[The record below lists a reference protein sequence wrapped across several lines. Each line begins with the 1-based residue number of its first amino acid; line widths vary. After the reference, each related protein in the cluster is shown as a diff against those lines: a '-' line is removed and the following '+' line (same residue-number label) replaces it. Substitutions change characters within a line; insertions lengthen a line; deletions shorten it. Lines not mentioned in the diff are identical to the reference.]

1 MILGLVT
8 GAIGVIA
15 IACGGF
21 GDGLASPA
29 NRAAMLTT
37 PEATITLPVGG
48 GVPTF
53 CPPAEHSTL
62 QDIVTTPA
70 SPYFVQH
77 PEVEATSTPTV
88 IFLPGGVGSKAS
100 AVRVWANL
108 LSEGDGAEMFRLV
121 VPYFEDADL
130 VDDTSRVFRIYDEV
144 LACYGGDA
152 SQIHIAGTSN
162 GGLAAFAI
170 MMAAPDRFASLLGA
184 PGAFPNNA
192 PAFVSESLRDK
203 PVFNGVGENDVA
215 FWKPTVKLTHAM
227 LEAAG
232 IGSVYVE
239 FADQGH
245 RANLA
250 FDETVFFD
258 FWRGLN

>member
-1 MILGLVT
+1 
-8 GAIGVIA
+8 
-15 IACGGF
+15 
-21 GDGLASPA
+21 
-29 NRAAMLTT
+29 MLTT

-53 CPPAEHSTL
+53 CPPAEHDTL

-77 PEVEATSTPTV
+77 PDFEVPSTPTV
-88 IFLPGGVGSKAS
+88 IFLPGGVGSKTT

-144 LACYGGDA
+144 LACYGGDG
-152 SQIHIAGTSN
+152 SQVHIAGTSN

-170 MMAAPDRFASLLGA
+170 MLAAPDRFASLLGA
-184 PGAFPNNA
+184 PGAFPISD
-192 PAFVSESLRDK
+192 PAFVSEALRDK
-203 PVFNGVGENDVA
+203 PVFNGVGEEDVA
-215 FWKPTVKLTHAM
+215 FWKPTVKATHD
-227 LEAAG
+227 LLDAAE
-232 IGSVYVE
+232 IDSVYVE
-239 FADQGH
+239 FAGQDH
-245 RANLA
+245 RANPA

-258 FWRGLN
+258 FWRSVK